1 MLIETAISDLDQN
14 KFLGFGPLWYSD
26 INSNPSSLDTRPKLI
41 LNAEPLVTIHM
52 QVLVVLFDL
61 HGSNYHNCCLQ
72 FKEQY
77 FFFLFCTNKT
87 GFENMENQKDI
98 NIRCA
103 FSTTGEW
110 LKIF

>member
-26 INSNPSSLDTRPKLI
+26 INSNPSSLNTRPKLI

-87 GFENMENQKDI
+87 GFENMENQK
-98 NIRCA
+98 
-103 FSTTGEW
+103 T
-110 LKIF
+110 